1 MAVPHKR
8 FTTLPRIHAF
18 LHSSSP
24 LPSRCG
30 KRMGNGFSISA
41 NRRGLL
47 MVKKFSLT
55 VTFLLGVVL
64 TPGLLFA
71 ASEVVIGYTNIS
83 ARVSTLWIA
92 QEKGFFANFGVNVQQ
107 VYMPGSPV
115 MIASMASGQVHLA
128 NTGGTAALGA
138 TAGGLDLRIIE
149 TFTSRIP
156 FDLIVRPNIKSPKD
170 LWGKRI
176 GVQVV
181 GRTIWMAAMLGLE
194 HLGLDSRRDD
204 IQIVAADDQTM
215 LNQALEKGSID
226 ATVVDSAFSSDLKQ
240 RGFPTLVE
248 LSKTNIPFVS
258 NRIVVRASY
267 LNQQPDAAKN
277 ALKAWLEGVAYALSP
292 RMKPS
297 VIETIARRLKASQA
311 LAEQGYQDL
320 LRATDRKPYPSVE
333 GLNNVQRLMKLR
345 NPAVADL
352 KAESL
357 IDAKLIQELD
367 RSGYIDQLYAAYGV
381 K

>member
-18 LHSSSP
+18 LASSSP
-24 LPSRCG
+24 PPATCA
-30 KRMGNGFSISA
+30 KRMVNGFSISA

-47 MVKKFSLT
+47 MMKKFSLT
-55 VTFLLGVVL
+55 VTFMLGVVL

-71 ASEVVIGYTNIS
+71 ASEVVIGYANIS
-83 ARVSTLWIA
+83 ARVSPLWIA
-92 QEKGFFANFGVNVQQ
+92 QEKGFFAKFGVNVQQ

-138 TAGGLDLRIIE
+138 AAGGLDLRVIG

-156 FDLIVRPNIKSPKD
+156 FDLVVRPNIKNPKD
-170 LWGKRI
+170 LRGKRI
-176 GVQVV
+176 GVQVI
-181 GRTIWMAAMLGLE
+181 GGTIWMAAMLGLE

-204 IQIVAADDQTM
+204 IQVVAAGDQTM
-215 LNQALEKGSID
+215 LSQALEKGSID
-226 ATVVDSAFSSDLKQ
+226 ATVVDSAFSNDLKQ

-258 NRIVVRASY
+258 NGIVVRASY

-320 LRATDRKPYPSVE
+320 LRVTDRKPYPSVE

-352 KAESL
+352 KAESFT
-357 IDAKLIQELD
+357 DAKLIQELD

>member
-1 MAVPHKR
+1 
-8 FTTLPRIHAF
+8 
-18 LHSSSP
+18 
-24 LPSRCG
+24 
-30 KRMGNGFSISA
+30 
-41 NRRGLL
+41 
-47 MVKKFSLT
+47 MVKKFSVT
-55 VTFLLGVVL
+55 VTFMLGVVL
-64 TPGLLFA
+64 TPGLLIA
-71 ASEVVIGYTNIS
+71 ASEVVIGYANIS
-83 ARVSTLWIA
+83 ARVSPLWIA
-92 QEKGFFANFGVNVQQ
+92 QEKGFFAKFGVNVQQ

-138 TAGGLDLRIIE
+138 AAGGLDLRVIG

-156 FDLIVRPNIKSPKD
+156 FDLVVRPNIKSPKD
-170 LWGKRI
+170 LRGKRI

-181 GRTIWMAAMLGLE
+181 GGTIWMAAMLGLE

-204 IQIVAADDQTM
+204 IQVVAAGDQTM
-215 LNQALEKGSID
+215 LSQALEKGSID
-226 ATVVDSAFSSDLKQ
+226 ATVVDSAFSNDLKQ

-258 NRIVVRASY
+258 NGIVVRASY
-267 LNQQPDAAKN
+267 LNQQPDAARN

-345 NPAVADL
+345 NSAVADL

>member
-1 MAVPHKR
+1 M
-8 FTTLPRIHAF
+8 
-18 LHSSSP
+18 
-24 LPSRCG
+24 
-30 KRMGNGFSISA
+30 
-41 NRRGLL
+41 
-47 MVKKFSLT
+47 KKFNFT
-55 VTFLLGVVL
+55 VTFMLGVVL
-64 TPGLLFA
+64 TPGLLIA
-71 ASEVVIGYTNIS
+71 ASEVVIAYANIS
-83 ARVSTLWIA
+83 ARVSPLWIA
-92 QEKGFFANFGVNVQQ
+92 QEKGFFSKFGVNVQQ

-128 NTGGTAALGA
+128 NSGGTAALGA
-138 TAGGLDLRIIE
+138 SAGGLDLRVIG

-156 FDLIVRPNIKSPKD
+156 FDLVVRPNIKNPKD
-170 LWGKRI
+170 LRGKRV
-176 GVQVV
+176 GVQVI
-181 GRTIWMAAMLGLE
+181 GGTIWMAAMLGLE

-204 IQIVAADDQTM
+204 IQVVAAGDQTM
-215 LNQALEKGSID
+215 LSQALEKGSID
-226 ATVVDSAFSSDLKQ
+226 ATVVDSAFSNDLKQ

-258 NRIVVRASY
+258 NGIVVRASY
-267 LNQQPDAAKN
+267 LIQQPDTARN

-297 VIETIARRLKASQA
+297 VIETIARRLKASPA

-320 LRATDRKPYPSVE
+320 LRATDRKPYPSLE
-333 GLNNVQRLMKLR
+333 GLSKVQRLMKQR

-357 IDAKLIQELD
+357 IDAKLVQELD
-367 RSGYIDQLYAAYGV
+367 RSGYIDQLYADYGV

>member
-1 MAVPHKR
+1 M
-8 FTTLPRIHAF
+8 
-18 LHSSSP
+18 
-24 LPSRCG
+24 
-30 KRMGNGFSISA
+30 
-41 NRRGLL
+41 
-47 MVKKFSLT
+47 KKFSLR
-55 VTFLLGVVL
+55 VTFMLGVVL

-71 ASEVVIGYTNIS
+71 ASEVVIGYANIS
-83 ARVSTLWIA
+83 ARVSPLWIA
-92 QEKGFFANFGVNVQQ
+92 QEKGFFTKFGVNVQQ

-128 NTGGTAALGA
+128 NSGGTAALGA
-138 TAGGLDLRIIE
+138 AAGGLDLRVIG

-156 FDLIVRPNIKSPKD
+156 FDLVVRSNIKNPKD
-170 LWGKRI
+170 LRGKRV
-176 GVQVV
+176 GVQVI
-181 GRTIWMAAMLGLE
+181 GGTIWMAAMLGLE

-204 IQIVAADDQTM
+204 IQVVAAGDQTM
-215 LNQALEKGSID
+215 LSQALEKGTID
-226 ATVVDSAFSSDLKQ
+226 ATVVDSAFSNDLKQ

-258 NRIVVRASY
+258 NGIVVRASY
-267 LNQQPDAAKN
+267 LNQQPDVARN
-277 ALKAWLEGVAYALSP
+277 TLKAWMEGVAYALSP
-292 RMKPS
+292 RMKAS
-297 VIETIARRLKASQA
+297 VIETIARRLKASPA

-333 GLNNVQRLMKLR
+333 GLINVQRLMKQR

-367 RSGYIDQLYAAYGV
+367 RSGFIDQLYTAYGV
-381 K
+381 R

>member
-1 MAVPHKR
+1 M
-8 FTTLPRIHAF
+8 
-18 LHSSSP
+18 
-24 LPSRCG
+24 
-30 KRMGNGFSISA
+30 
-41 NRRGLL
+41 
-47 MVKKFSLT
+47 KKFNLT
-55 VTFLLGVVL
+55 VTFILIVVL
-64 TPGLLFA
+64 KPTLITA
-71 ASEVVIGYTNIS
+71 ASEIVIGYANIS
-83 ARVSTLWIA
+83 ARVSPLWIA
-92 QEKGFFANFGVNVQQ
+92 QEKGFFAKFGMNVQQ

-128 NTGGTAALGA
+128 NSGGTAALGA
-138 TAGGLDLRIIE
+138 AAGGLDLRVIG

-156 FDLIVRPNIKSPKD
+156 FDLVVRPNIKNPKD
-170 LWGKRI
+170 LRGKRV
-176 GVQVV
+176 GVQVI
-181 GRTIWMAAMLGLE
+181 GGTIWMAAMLGLE

-204 IQIVAADDQTM
+204 IQVVAAGDQTM
-215 LNQALEKGSID
+215 LSQALEKGTID
-226 ATVVDSAFSSDLKQ
+226 ATVVDSAFSNDLKQ

-248 LSKTNIPFVS
+248 LSKTAIPFVS
-258 NRIVVRASY
+258 NGIVVRASY
-267 LNQQPDAAKN
+267 LAQQPDGARN

-297 VIETIARRLKASQA
+297 VIETIARRLKASPA

-333 GLNNVQRLMKLR
+333 GLSNVQRLMKTR

-367 RSGYIDQLYAAYGV
+367 KSGYIDQLYAAYGV

>member
-1 MAVPHKR
+1 M
-8 FTTLPRIHAF
+8 
-18 LHSSSP
+18 
-24 LPSRCG
+24 
-30 KRMGNGFSISA
+30 
-41 NRRGLL
+41 
-47 MVKKFSLT
+47 KKFNLT
-55 VTFLLGVVL
+55 VTFILGVVL
-64 TPGLLFA
+64 APGLLFA
-71 ASEVVIGYTNIS
+71 ASEVVIGYANIS
-83 ARVSTLWIA
+83 ARVSPLWIA
-92 QEKGFFANFGVNVQQ
+92 QEKGFFTKFGVNVQQ

-128 NTGGTAALGA
+128 NSGGTAALGA
-138 TAGGLDLRIIE
+138 AAGGLDLRVIG

-156 FDLIVRPNIKSPKD
+156 FVVRSTIKNPKD
-170 LWGKRI
+170 LRGKRI
-176 GVQVV
+176 GVQVI
-181 GRTIWMAAMLGLE
+181 GGTIWMAAMLGLE

-204 IQIVAADDQTM
+204 IQVVAAGDQTM
-215 LNQALEKGSID
+215 LSQALEKGSID
-226 ATVVDSAFSSDLKQ
+226 ATVVDSAFSNDLKQ

-258 NRIVVRASY
+258 NGIVVRAGY
-267 LNQQPDAAKN
+267 LIQQPDAARN

-292 RMKPS
+292 RMKPA
-297 VIETIARRLKASQA
+297 VIETITRRLKVSNPA

-333 GLNNVQRLMKLR
+333 GLNNVQRLMKTR

-367 RSGYIDQLYAAYGV
+367 RSGYIDQLYGAYGV